1 MLNRGELLVITS
13 SQSFSNVSVIEQ
25 GPLGVKVIPC
35 PSEVYR
41 VVRKIRCIYMS
52 PWQKQ
57 MTCYEWSFP
66 VNIIIVRK
74 GLEVGEGKEKLTH
87 FNLTSNHSDH
97 RHQGWG
103 WSVFQEETEGGNL
116 PLCRGHSY
124 LEVPGREEE
133 LKTGRVFCRLEQTKK
148 AGSGREERGV
158 TSGAR
163 SREPGF

>member
-1 MLNRGELLVITS
+1 MTTDIKDEGDR
-13 SQSFSNVSVIEQ
+13 FSKKR
-25 GPLGVKVIPC
+25 L
-35 PSEVYR
+35 R
-41 VVRKIRCIYMS
+41 
-52 PWQKQ
+52 
-57 MTCYEWSFP
+57 
-66 VNIIIVRK
+66 
-74 GLEVGEGKEKLTH
+74 
-87 FNLTSNHSDH
+87 
-97 RHQGWG
+97 
-103 WSVFQEETEGGNL
+103 GNL